1 MERTK
6 KKDNGKTRQITKRD
20 IFLAMAKFAFL
31 LLVCVFLWISC
42 VSFDTGDVPNPNVFP
57 HNDTARNWCGLTGAW
72 VSYQFFHF
80 MGQGTWVLLLFISI
94 YFFILVSGSVTVGA
108 WLRLSGMAILVAVS
122 SAILALV
129 QMPGTAGMPEG
140 SGGVVGLSIV
150 SYLKQSFNGV
160 GTAIVLLLTLAIGLI
175 LAADELVIYLP
186 AFLKRIWSGISVLVT
201 AFAYP
206 RLKTPGRATEPKK
219 VKALPV
225 PKKAGKEEFIE
236 DGDEGEELEE
246 NIEVSVE
253 PEFENA
259 EDEMEQKEENSK
271 KVDRQEPMMMEE
283 EEEPAE
289 PPKPLERVE
298 PRVCV
303 SKALPPPKKDLKNP
317 PIPKDLGDWQ
327 LPPMELLSNEKSD
340 LPDDHEEQVRE
351 KARVLERTLDEF
363 KIAAVVEEIDTGP
376 VVTMFELRIGP
387 GIKVKSIVERSKDL
401 ARALKA
407 PSVRVVAPLPGKST
421 IGIEV
426 PNQEKQPVRL
436 RELIE
441 LSGTAPQRM
450 EIPLF
455 LGKDASGNPLIT
467 DLTRMPHT
475 LIAGTTGSGKSVCIN
490 SLIISV
496 LLTQRPDH
504 VKMIMVD
511 PKMVE
516 LSMFKEIPHLMCPVV
531 HDVDRAEAILE
542 WLVQKMEERYAIL
555 AEAQVRDIQSY
566 NKLGKDVLLERF
578 KTTDEEEANRI
589 QTRLPYIVL
598 IIDELADLMMVSP
611 KEVELHLARL
621 AQKSRAVGIHMV
633 LATQRPEAKVVTGL
647 IKSNLPSRIA
657 FRVNSRLDSR
667 IVLDQNGAEDLLGQG
682 DMLFMPPG
690 SGKPARAQGTLID
703 DGELRRVLK
712 YLAERAQPEF
722 HDELM
727 QIGKVDLAMGERD
740 ELFDQAVRIVLES
753 QRGSVSLLQRKM
765 GIGYSRA
772 SRLIEQMG
780 AAGIVGDYK
789 GSQARECTMTL
800 EEYDKLKSHMNQEV
814 AEGLTD

>member
-6 KKDNGKTRQITKRD
+6 KKDSLKNPTITKKD
-20 IFLAMAKFAFL
+20 VFLAMAKFAFL
-31 LLVCVFLWISC
+31 MVVCVFLWISC
-42 VSFDTGDVPNPNVFP
+42 FTFNVYDWPSENFSTDP
-57 HNDTARNWCGLTGAW
+57 QIHNLCGLTGAW
-72 VSYQFFHF
+72 VAYNLFYFF
-80 MGQGTWVLLLFISI
+80 GNGTWVLLLFVTICC
-94 YFFILVSGSVTVGA
+94 FLLMSGSMTVGA
-108 WLRLSGMAILVAVS
+108 WLRLSGMAILVVVTS
-122 SAILALV
+122 SIMYLV
-129 QMPGTAGMPEG
+129 QPQMLEG
-140 SGGVVGLSIV
+140 LRYGSAGVVGTAVV
-150 SYLKQSFNGV
+150 SYLKQYFESF
-160 GTAIVLLLTLAIGLI
+160 GTALILLLCLAIGLI

-186 AFLKRIWSGISVLVT
+186 AFSKRVWAGISVLVT
-201 AFAYP
+201 TFAQP
-206 RLKTPGRATEPKK
+206 RLKTPGRSAEPKK

-225 PKKAGKEEFIE
+225 PRKVEKEEIVE
-236 DGDEGEELEE
+236 DEEAESAEVPVDAQVEE
-246 NIEVSVE
+246 EEE
-253 PEFENA
+253 PEPVEEIA
-259 EDEMEQKEENSK
+259 KRSERKEP
-271 KVDRQEPMMMEE
+271 VMMEE

-289 PPKPLERVE
+289 APKPLERVE
-298 PRVCV
+298 PKIFV
-303 SKALPPPKKDLKNP
+303 SKALQPPKKDLKNP

-327 LPPMELLSNEKSD
+327 LPPMELLSNDKSD

-351 KARVLERTLDEF
+351 KARILERTLDEF

-407 PSVRVVAPLPGKST
+407 PSVRVVAPIPGKST

-426 PNQEKQPVRL
+426 PNLEKQPVRL

-441 LSGTAPQRM
+441 LSGAVPQRM

-490 SLIISV
+490 SLIISI

-504 VKMIMVD
+504 VKMILVD

-516 LSMFKEIPHLMCPVV
+516 LSMFKDIPHLMCPVV

-566 NKLGKDVLLERF
+566 NKLGKEILMERF
-578 KTTDEEEANRI
+578 KPTDDEEANRI
-589 QTRLPYIVL
+589 QTRLPYMVL
-598 IIDELADLMMVSP
+598 IIDELADLMMISP

-703 DGELRRVLK
+703 EGELRRVLK

-722 HDELM
+722 HEELM
-727 QIGKVDLAMGERD
+727 QIGKVDLSMAERD
-740 ELFDQAVRIVLES
+740 EMFDQAVRIVLES
-753 QRGSVSLLQRKM
+753 QRGSVSLLQRKL

-780 AAGIVGDYK
+780 IAGIVGDYK

-800 EEYDKLKSHMNQEV
+800 EEYDKMKSQMNQEV